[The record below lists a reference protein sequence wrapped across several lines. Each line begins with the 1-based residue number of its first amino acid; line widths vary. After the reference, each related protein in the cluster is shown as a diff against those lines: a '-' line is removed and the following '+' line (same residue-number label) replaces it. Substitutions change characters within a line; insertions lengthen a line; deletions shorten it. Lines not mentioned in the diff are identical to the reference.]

1 MDDQGEQRP
10 KPPSGRRSTGGSR
23 QQQQPPADDGN
34 DGKHKKRHRK
44 HKVEK
49 KYEGYEELLVEDE
62 DMPIDDVPQP
72 TGELFLRYHHATIT
86 FVNVTQRLN
95 TDYNMHV

>member
-10 KPPSGRRSTGGSR
+10 KPPSGRRSTGDSR
-23 QQQQPPADDGN
+23 QQQPPADDGGN
-34 DGKHKKRHRK
+34 GKHKKRHRK

-72 TGELFLRYHHATIT
+72 TGKLFLCYHHATNICKCYT
-86 FVNVTQRLN
+86 AFE
-95 TDYNMHV
+95 H